1 MLLLLVI
8 SAVVGAGTALSPCAL
23 PVLPALLSAGAAGG
37 RRRPLG
43 VVAGLSVTFLLTII
57 AGGELLGHLGLGGT
71 ALRRLGIAVLLVA
84 GVAALA
90 PEVGRRL
97 ERPLAGLSRRA
108 PRRLGDGF
116 GSGLAV
122 GAALGF
128 VYAPCAGPVLAA
140 VIAASAAT
148 GRTVAIALAY
158 VLGTAV
164 VLLAVAVGGRRVLE
178 PLRRAG
184 GAVQVQR
191 VLGAVMVLTAGLF
204 AAGLDTR
211 FETAI
216 ARHTSALEL
225 TGGLERSHALQDRLA
240 RVHGP
245 ARFATAG
252 APTRLKDYGPAPEF
266 TGTQRWFNTPDG
278 RPLSLRALRGR
289 VVLVD
294 FWTSPCINC
303 LRTLPSLEG
312 WDRRYRAAGLTIV
325 GVHSPEFGFEH
336 DAGNVGRAIS
346 DNGIRYPVVQDND
359 LATWNAWGNQYWP
372 AEYLIDARGHVRHA
386 HFGEGDY
393 GGSESAIR
401 ALLAERG
408 ARVGE
413 ARARA
418 RGVTPVSA
426 ATTPETYVG
435 AARAQGFAGRP
446 PTPGVAT
453 YGAPRDLPLN
463 AFALGGT
470 WKIGAQPA
478 QAARDATLHAEGQA
492 RVIYLVLSPPDGH
505 AGAVTVRLDGGPPRR
520 IAVDH
525 QRLYT
530 LAALPRN
537 GRHRLDLAFADGTR
551 AYAFTFG

>member
-1 MLLLLVI
+1 MRREGNTVVRGMLVFVLI
-8 SAVVGAGTALSPCAL
+8 AVAVGAGTALSPCAL
-23 PVLPALLSAGAAGG
+23 PVLPALLSATAASG
-37 RRRPLG
+37 RARPLG
-43 VVAGLSVTFLLTII
+43 VVIGLSATFLLTIAFTATVLRHI
-57 AGGELLGHLGLGGT
+57 GLGGSE
-71 ALRRLGIAVLLVA
+71 LRWAGIVVLAIA
-84 GVAALA
+84 GVAAIVPA
-90 PEVGRRL
+90 VGQRL
-97 ERPLAGLSRRA
+97 DRPLAGLSRLGPKRM
-108 PRRLGDGF
+108 GDGF
-116 GSGLAV
+116 GSGLLV

-140 VIAASAAT
+140 VVAASAAT

-164 VLLAVAVGGRRVLE
+164 VLLAIAAGGRRVLE

-294 FWTSPCINC
+294 FWTYTCINC
-303 LRTLPSLEG
+303 LRTLPYLEA

-325 GVHSPEFGFEH
+325 GVHSPEFGCEH
-336 DAGNVGRAIS
+336 DVGNVGR
-346 DNGIRYPVVQDND
+346 
-359 LATWNAWGNQYWP
+359 
-372 AEYLIDARGHVRHA
+372 
-386 HFGEGDY
+386 
-393 GGSESAIR
+393 
-401 ALLAERG
+401 
-408 ARVGE
+408 
-413 ARARA
+413 
-418 RGVTPVSA
+418 
-426 ATTPETYVG
+426 
-435 AARAQGFAGRP
+435 
-446 PTPGVAT
+446 
-453 YGAPRDLPLN
+453 
-463 AFALGGT
+463 
-470 WKIGAQPA
+470 
-478 QAARDATLHAEGQA
+478 
-492 RVIYLVLSPPDGH
+492 
-505 AGAVTVRLDGGPPRR
+505 
-520 IAVDH
+520 
-525 QRLYT
+525 
-530 LAALPRN
+530 
-537 GRHRLDLAFADGTR
+537 
-551 AYAFTFG
+551 